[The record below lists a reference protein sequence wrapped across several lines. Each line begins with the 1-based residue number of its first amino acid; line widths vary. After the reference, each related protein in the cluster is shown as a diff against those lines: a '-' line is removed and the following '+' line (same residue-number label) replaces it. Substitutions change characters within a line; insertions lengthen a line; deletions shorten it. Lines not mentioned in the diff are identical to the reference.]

1 MTGPAFSKYVF
12 FNERKTATHLLKLPK
27 TWARALRYAK
37 IEYFPIGNLRHTFA
51 SRLQE
56 AGASPVTLAQI
67 LGHSS
72 TGIIQTYAKVLD
84 EFRRDAIKKLEEYRQ
99 SKATAE
105 ATPAVTEAPIN

>member
-1 MTGPAFSKYVF
+1 
-12 FNERKTATHLLKLPK
+12 LKLPK
-27 TWARALRYAK
+27 TWARALRNAK

-84 EFRRDAIKKLEEYRQ
+84 EFRRDAIKKLEQYRE
-99 SKATAE
+99 SKVLVAVA
-105 ATPAVTEAPIN
+105 PAVTDTRVN